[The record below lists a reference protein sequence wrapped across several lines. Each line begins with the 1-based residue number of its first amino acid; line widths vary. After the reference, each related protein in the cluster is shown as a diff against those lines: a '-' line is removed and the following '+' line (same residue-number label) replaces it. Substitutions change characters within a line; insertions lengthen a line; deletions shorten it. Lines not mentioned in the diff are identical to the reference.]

1 MNFVKIL
8 LPAIIATTLAWL
20 PAGAVDTRKIEL
32 TMTVG
37 GKPYDVVAEP
47 FASWQLASEGQISL
61 DQKFNIQPDG
71 ASSLIQV
78 KIAPGASGQKNPSPV
93 RCSARAV
100 PVSEK
105 IRPAPVARP
114 QAADQHGPGMFN
126 DRGKFTCDNL
136 LLLRVVCN

>member
-47 FASWQLASEGQISL
+47 
-61 DQKFNIQPDG
+61 
-71 ASSLIQV
+71 
-78 KIAPGASGQKNPSPV
+78 SPV
-93 RCSARAV
+93 GNWRLKARFPWTRSSTYNRTA
-100 PVSEK
+100 
-105 IRPAPVARP
+105 
-114 QAADQHGPGMFN
+114 QAALS
-126 DRGKFTCDNL
+126 RS
-136 LLLRVVCN
+136 R